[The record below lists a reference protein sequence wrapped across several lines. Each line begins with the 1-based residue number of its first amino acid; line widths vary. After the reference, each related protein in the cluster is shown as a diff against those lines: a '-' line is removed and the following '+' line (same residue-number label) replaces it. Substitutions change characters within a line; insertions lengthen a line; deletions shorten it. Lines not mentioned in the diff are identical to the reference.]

1 MTDNISP
8 EEKLLRLIRGKKE
21 PKNSSLNP
29 ESVLDNSLPGTSSN
43 INYFF
48 KKLLSGLSLSHLFL
62 QKASLIIILFSLIP
76 LVISFVY
83 PFVGLKKIKLPAV
96 SAQKIEGFA
105 LIPDQKMK
113 PYEFY
118 SEVLSR
124 SDLFKVSTTA
134 AQEAA
139 VGTVA
144 ADASSIKDIDL
155 IGIISGD
162 SPQAIIE
169 DKKIKKTYYV
179 TKGQFIGDIQVEDI
193 LQGKVVL
200 IFEGQKYE
208 LQI

>member
-1 MTDNISP
+1 MNDNISP

-21 PKNSSLNP
+21 QKVSSPHPEAVLDSPMPGKPSDINSS
-29 ESVLDNSLPGTSSN
+29 
-43 INYFF
+43 F
-48 KKLLSGLSLSHLFL
+48 KRLLFRSSLSHTFL
-62 QKASLIIILFSLIP
+62 QKALFLVILVSFIP

-96 SAQKIEGFA
+96 SSKKIEEFEP
-105 LIPDQKMK
+105 IPDQKMK

-118 SEVLSR
+118 SQALSR
-124 SDLFKVSTTA
+124 SDLFKVSTPP
-134 AQEAA
+134 QEVLA
-139 VGTVA
+139 GTLT

-155 IGIISGD
+155 VGIISGD

-200 IFEGQKYE
+200 IFEGQRYE
-208 LQI
+208 LHI